1 MTTSY
6 QITITTT
13 SGETFTGTMTRKQP
27 EMVNGFVALAEDDGG
42 WRYFRPDDVSR
53 FHFVP
58 VQDVVG
64 EPVNDADEPAEP
76 TKEPEPAE
84 QTE

>member
-6 QITITTT
+6 KITITTT
-13 SGETFTGTMTRKQP
+13 SGETFTGIMTRRQP

-58 VQDVVG
+58 VTEVI
-64 EPVNDADEPAEP
+64 E
-76 TKEPEPAE
+76 EPEE
-84 QTE
+84 EV